1 MDSFRQNHATRSK
14 CAMQHSFS
22 ARSATRNSS
31 QGQRCKGRSI
41 SGGTCVEFAQATRA
55 PAWEFPVLLDLL
67 FRFFDAEGS
76 ISVAGSSC
84 TLRMEIN
91 QKIPFVLEELHFFLR
106 KNDLN
111 KWTLKH
117 LSSGYYKL
125 RCVDTATCKLTLQR
139 LLKCGL
145 DVKKKQAALA
155 LSLTPDNHKQV
166 REAIHE
172 LNGYQTRYQRLDDK
186 GVERAKDIQRVG
198 NQLRNASSQQ
208 KLETLR
214 VKLGDLRE
222 EHTLQN
228 LVTKCRRLRR
238 HIRQSL
244 QEGGVMMPIRQ
255 SRIG

>member
-1 MDSFRQNHATRSK
+1 M
-14 CAMQHSFS
+14 
-22 ARSATRNSS
+22 
-31 QGQRCKGRSI
+31 
-41 SGGTCVEFAQATRA
+41 
-55 PAWEFPVLLDLL
+55 
-67 FRFFDAEGS
+67 
-76 ISVAGSSC
+76 
-84 TLRMEIN
+84 
-91 QKIPFVLEELHFFLR
+91 LEELHFFLR